1 MKQGSALQRTEIIM
15 GEDLSPCPALI
26 RNSVQ
31 GKHCHALDGHLLWL
45 SQFSYSDKGG
55 QQGTT
60 IRFWDTDASKHTD
73 RETNRHSK
81 VCRCCRLVYDM
92 YMLLQ
97 HSAA

>member
-15 GEDLSPCPALI
+15 REGLNPCPALI

-60 IRFWDTDASKHTD
+60 IRFWTQTQATTQTGRQTGIPKY
-73 RETNRHSK
+73 
-81 VCRCCRLVYDM
+81 VGVVV
-92 YMLLQ
+92 
-97 HSAA
+97 